1 MPRRIDYVGRFEF
14 IRQACF
20 AVVRD
25 EGPEALSRRRVAT
38 ELGSGVNTIRR
49 LVAEWADL
57 ARLAADHVVARRRA
71 GRLHPRTDDPMEAV
85 GHMIRS
91 LMPEDA
97 SHLDEELVWLKLVAC
112 YGLTPS
118 GLEPPGHVRR
128 EFGIAQRGYDIDL
141 LEPVLGSTEPSEA
154 RGGDAEEGD
163 AEEGD
168 AEEGDAEEGDAEEGD
183 AGVADRRDVLRP
195 YFDRHLED
203 LQVVIGRVLDLVECP
218 EPREEAATLLLA
230 VIEGLTLAACIGRI
244 SPEDATDLAIRFATD
259 QRFTT
264 DQRLTTDQPLATDQR
279 FGSNPDRFNNIA
291 DAP

>member
-141 LEPVLGSTEPSEA
+141 LEPMLGSTERSEA
-154 RGGDAEEGD
+154 RG
-163 AEEGD
+163 GD

>member
-1 MPRRIDYVGRFEF
+1 
-14 IRQACF
+14 
-20 AVVRD
+20 
-25 EGPEALSRRRVAT
+25 
-38 ELGSGVNTIRR
+38 
-49 LVAEWADL
+49 
-57 ARLAADHVVARRRA
+57 
-71 GRLHPRTDDPMEAV
+71 
-85 GHMIRS
+85 
-91 LMPEDA
+91 
-97 SHLDEELVWLKLVAC
+97 
-112 YGLTPS
+112 
-118 GLEPPGHVRR
+118 
-128 EFGIAQRGYDIDL
+128 
-141 LEPVLGSTEPSEA
+141 
-154 RGGDAEEGD
+154 
-163 AEEGD
+163 
-168 AEEGDAEEGDAEEGD
+168 
-183 AGVADRRDVLRP
+183 VLRP

>member
-141 LEPVLGSTEPSEA
+141 LKGTPRKGTPRKGTPRKGTPRKGTPRKGMLESRTAETCFGPTSTDTSKTC
-154 RGGDAEEGD
+154 R
-163 AEEGD
+163 
-168 AEEGDAEEGDAEEGD
+168 
-183 AGVADRRDVLRP
+183 
-195 YFDRHLED
+195 
-203 LQVVIGRVLDLVECP
+203 
-218 EPREEAATLLLA
+218 
-230 VIEGLTLAACIGRI
+230 
-244 SPEDATDLAIRFATD
+244 S
-259 QRFTT
+259 
-264 DQRLTTDQPLATDQR
+264 
-279 FGSNPDRFNNIA
+279 
-291 DAP
+291 